1 MESSQVMAEAHNA
14 GERPLL
20 SVVIP
25 VHDAASLQDDLRRS
39 ISQWLLLPA
48 PGVQVIVVLD
58 GPSEDVRWLALEPE
72 GMSSGRL
79 EVTRTVV
86 CQGPGAA
93 RNEGIIRSVGD
104 TIYFM
109 DADDTVDAA
118 AIFGISAKL
127 LATQY
132 DVAVFGYKV
141 HDFRTPTVTHRVGLP
156 KTKLQSL
163 ESALTRDAAVWRFVF
178 RASFLREH
186 GLRFPPLRMGED
198 LIFLLQVAGKRPAV
212 LPVPI
217 VAYEHF
223 MRLGSLSNARGAPA
237 DRYQKLL
244 ALLATG
250 FLLGRTSA
258 RTKMVALLW
267 LARVSRRFTMGQ
279 WPASPT
285 RELGEK

>member
-1 MESSQVMAEAHNA
+1 MAEAHNT

-58 GPSEDVRWLALEPE
+58 GPSENVRWLVLEPQE
-72 GMSSGRL
+72 MSSGRL
-79 EVTRTVV
+79 EVTRSGV

-93 RNEGIIRSVGD
+93 RNEGIIRSIGD

-132 DVAVFGYKV
+132 DVAVFGYEV
-141 HDFRTPTVTHRVGLP
+141 HDFRTSTVTHRVCLP
-156 KTKLQSL
+156 KAKLQAL

-186 GLRFPPLRMGED
+186 GLRFPPLCMGED
-198 LIFLLQVAGKRPAV
+198 LIFLFQAAGKRPAV
-212 LPVPI
+212 LPVPV

-223 MRLGSLSNARGAPA
+223 MRLGSLSNAQGAPA
-237 DRYQKLL
+237 DQYLKLL
-244 ALLATG
+244 SLLATE
-250 FLLGRTSA
+250 FLLGRASA

-267 LARVSRRFTMGQ
+267 FARVSRRFTMGR
-279 WPASPT
+279 WPTSQT
-285 RELGEK
+285 RELDEK

>member
-1 MESSQVMAEAHNA
+1 MEPSLVMAEVHHA
-14 GERPLL
+14 EEQPLL

-25 VHDAASLQDDLRRS
+25 VHNAASLQPDLRRS
-39 ISQWLLLPA
+39 IRQWLLLPS

-58 GPSEDVRWLALEPE
+58 GPSEDLRWLALEPE
-72 GMSSGRL
+72 EMSSGRL
-79 EVTRTVV
+79 EVTRSVV

-93 RNEGIIRSVGD
+93 RNEGIIRSTGE

-118 AIFGISAKL
+118 AISEISAML

-141 HDFRTPTVTHRVGLP
+141 HDFRTSTVTNRVCLP
-156 KTKLQSL
+156 KTKLPAL
-163 ESALTRDAAVWRFVF
+163 EPALTRDAAVWRFVF

-186 GLRFPPLRMGED
+186 GLRFPALCMGED
-198 LIFLLQVAGKRPAV
+198 LIFLLQAAGKRPAV

-223 MRLGSLSNARGAPA
+223 MRLGSLSNARRVPA
-237 DRYQKLL
+237 DRYRKLL
-244 ALLATG
+244 SLLATG
-250 FLLGRTSA
+250 VLLGRTSA
-258 RTKMVALLW
+258 RTKMIALLW
-267 LARVSRRFTMGQ
+267 LARISRRFTVSR
-279 WPASPT
+279 WATST
-285 RELGEK
+285 TLELDEK